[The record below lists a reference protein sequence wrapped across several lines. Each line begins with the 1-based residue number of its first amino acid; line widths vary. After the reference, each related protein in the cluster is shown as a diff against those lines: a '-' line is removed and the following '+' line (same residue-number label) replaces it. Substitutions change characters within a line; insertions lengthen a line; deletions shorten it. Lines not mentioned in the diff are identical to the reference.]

1 MSWCHAQSVLL
12 CIPVHKFD
20 FCIDCLCFTV
30 VNNKLICEVKSS
42 VCKAFILSI
51 YQAPDPREEPSQ
63 VEEQIVQ
70 PIETALRD
78 KKQHH
83 EKLTVKC
90 VSGSGELDRY
100 VIKRF

>member
-1 MSWCHAQSVLL
+1 MYANFIAEKSPQLNNLS
-12 CIPVHKFD
+12 PGHKQ
-20 FCIDCLCFTV
+20 L